1 MSSTP
6 DPATPSRVR
15 GLRVPRQARQEN
27 PEGRMPLMEH
37 IRELRNR
44 LLKALLGLGLGMV
57 VGWIFFKPAW
67 NFIAEPFC
75 KLNIQGVV
83 GCGKDGHPLIVTGVF
98 DAFFLHLKIAF
109 VVGLILSSPVWLYQ
123 LWAFVAP
130 GLYQRERRWTYVFMG
145 GAIPL
150 FAAGAFLA
158 YLTLDK
164 VLGILLGFTP
174 DHVVPLVTITSYLSY
189 AVAMLLIFGATFELP
204 LFVVVLNLAGVLT
217 HARIRK
223 WRRTLVFGIF
233 VFAAVATPSQDP
245 FTMLALALPT
255 VVLFEV
261 AELVAY
267 VHDRRKAAR
276 PDPYADLSDDEA
288 SPLEGVE
295 DLDEDLED
303 TPRS

>member
-1 MSSTP
+1 MSAMKVSLRRAPRTP
-6 DPATPSRVR
+6 
-15 GLRVPRQARQEN
+15 N
-27 PEGRMPLMEH
+27 PDGRMPLMDH

-44 LLKALLGLGLGMV
+44 ILKAMLGILAGTI
-57 VGWIFFKPAW
+57 VGWIFYDPIWRVLQHPYCKIPQA
-67 NFIAEPFC
+67 NRLNGQCALTTTGILDPFVLRIKIC
-75 KLNIQGVV
+75 
-83 GCGKDGHPLIVTGVF
+83 LI
-98 DAFFLHLKIAF
+98 I
-109 VVGLILSSPVWLYQ
+109 GLVLASPIWLYQ

-164 VLGILLGFTP
+164 GLGILLGFTP

-261 AELVAY
+261 AEVIAY

-276 PDPYADLSDDEA
+276 PDPYAHLSDDEA
-288 SPLEGVE
+288 SPL
-295 DLDEDLED
+295 DLGDTGDVEDLED

>member
-1 MSSTP
+1 MSAMKVSRRRVAQPSNP
-6 DPATPSRVR
+6 D
-15 GLRVPRQARQEN
+15 
-27 PEGRMPLMEH
+27 GRMPLMEH

-44 LLKALLGLGLGMV
+44 VLKAMAGILAGAI
-57 VGWIFFKPAW
+57 VGWIFYDPIWRVLQHPYCQIPQSNRLNGQCALTTTGILDPFVLRIKICVIIGLV
-67 NFIAEPFC
+67 IA
-75 KLNIQGVV
+75 
-83 GCGKDGHPLIVTGVF
+83 
-98 DAFFLHLKIAF
+98 
-109 VVGLILSSPVWLYQ
+109 SPIWLYQ

-164 VLGILLGFTP
+164 GLGILLGFTP

-276 PDPYADLSDDEA
+276 PDPYANLSDDEA
-288 SPLEGVE
+288 SPLEGVDDLDE
-295 DLDEDLED
+295 DLDDLED

>member
-1 MSSTP
+1 
-6 DPATPSRVR
+6 
-15 GLRVPRQARQEN
+15 
-27 PEGRMPLMEH
+27 MEH

-44 LLKALLGLGLGMV
+44 LLKAIAGVLVGAI
-57 VGWIFFKPAW
+57 VGWIFYDPIWKVLQHPYCKIPQSNRLNGQCALTTTG
-67 NFIAEPFC
+67 ILDPFV
-75 KLNIQGVV
+75 LRI
-83 GCGKDGHPLIVTGVF
+83 
-98 DAFFLHLKIAF
+98 KIC
-109 VVGLILSSPVWLYQ
+109 VIIGLVLASPIWLYQ
-123 LWAFVAP
+123 LWAFIAP
-130 GLYQRERRWTYVFMG
+130 GLYHRERRWTYVFMG

-150 FAAGAFLA
+150 FAMGAFLA
-158 YLTLDK
+158 YETLDK
-164 VLGILLGFTP
+164 GLGILLGFTP

-261 AELVAY
+261 AELIAY
-267 VHDRRKAAR
+267 VHDRRKARR
-276 PDPYADLSDDEA
+276 PDLYGDLSDDEA
-288 SPLEGVE
+288 SPLDMGD
-295 DLDEDLED
+295 DLDDDLED

>member
-1 MSSTP
+1 
-6 DPATPSRVR
+6 
-15 GLRVPRQARQEN
+15 
-27 PEGRMPLMEH
+27 MEH

-44 LLKALLGLGLGMV
+44 LLKAMAGVFAGAI
-57 VGWIFFKPAW
+57 VGWIFYDPIWKVLQHPYCKIPQSNRLNGQCALTTTG
-67 NFIAEPFC
+67 ILDPFV
-75 KLNIQGVV
+75 LRI
-83 GCGKDGHPLIVTGVF
+83 
-98 DAFFLHLKIAF
+98 KIC
-109 VVGLILSSPVWLYQ
+109 VIIGLVLASPIWLYQ
-123 LWAFVAP
+123 LWAFIAP
-130 GLYQRERRWTYVFMG
+130 GLYHRERRWTYVFMG

-150 FAAGAFLA
+150 FAMGAFLA
-158 YLTLDK
+158 YETLDK
-164 VLGILLGFTP
+164 GLGILLGFTP

-261 AELVAY
+261 AELIAY
-267 VHDRRKAAR
+267 VHDRRKARR
-276 PDPYADLSDDEA
+276 PDLYGDLSDDEA
-288 SPLEGVE
+288 SPLDMGD
-295 DLDEDLED
+295 DLDDDLED

>member
-1 MSSTP
+1 MSAMKVSLRRAPRRPNP
-6 DPATPSRVR
+6 D
-15 GLRVPRQARQEN
+15 
-27 PEGRMPLMEH
+27 GRMPLMEH

-44 LLKALLGLGLGMV
+44 LLKAMAGVFAGAI
-57 VGWIFFKPAW
+57 VGWIFYDPIWKVLQHPYCKIPQSNRLNGQCALTTTG
-67 NFIAEPFC
+67 ILDPFV
-75 KLNIQGVV
+75 LRI
-83 GCGKDGHPLIVTGVF
+83 
-98 DAFFLHLKIAF
+98 KIC
-109 VVGLILSSPVWLYQ
+109 VIIGLVLASPIWLYQ
-123 LWAFVAP
+123 LWAFIAP
-130 GLYQRERRWTYVFMG
+130 GLYHRERRWTYVFMG

-150 FAAGAFLA
+150 FAMGAFLA
-158 YLTLDK
+158 YETLDK
-164 VLGILLGFTP
+164 GLGILLGFTP

-261 AELVAY
+261 AELIAY
-267 VHDRRKAAR
+267 VHDRRKARR
-276 PDPYADLSDDEA
+276 PDLYADLSDDEA
-288 SPLEGVE
+288 SPLDMGD
-295 DLDEDLED
+295 DLDDDLED

>member
-1 MSSTP
+1 MSAMKVSRRRVAPPSNP
-6 DPATPSRVR
+6 D
-15 GLRVPRQARQEN
+15 
-27 PEGRMPLMEH
+27 GRMPLMEH

-44 LLKALLGLGLGMV
+44 VLKAMAGILAGAI
-57 VGWIFFKPAW
+57 VGWIFYDPIWRVLQHPYCQIPQSNRLNGQCALTTTGILDPFVLRIKICVIIGLV
-67 NFIAEPFC
+67 IA
-75 KLNIQGVV
+75 
-83 GCGKDGHPLIVTGVF
+83 
-98 DAFFLHLKIAF
+98 
-109 VVGLILSSPVWLYQ
+109 SPIWLYQ

-130 GLYQRERRWTYVFMG
+130 GLYQRERRWTYVFMA

-158 YLTLDK
+158 YVTLDK
-164 VLGILLGFTP
+164 GLGILLGFTP
-174 DHVVPLVTITSYLSY
+174 EHVVPLVTITSYLSY
-189 AVAMLLIFGATFELP
+189 AVAMLLIFGVTFELP

-217 HARIRK
+217 HARIKK
-223 WRRTLVFGIF
+223 WRRTLLFGIF

-261 AELVAY
+261 AEVIAY

-276 PDPYADLSDDEA
+276 PDPYANLSDDEA
-288 SPLEGVE
+288 SPLDGLD
-295 DLDEDLED
+295 DLGDDLGDDLED

>member
-1 MSSTP
+1 MSAMKVSRRRVARPSNP
-6 DPATPSRVR
+6 D
-15 GLRVPRQARQEN
+15 
-27 PEGRMPLMEH
+27 GRMPLMEH

-44 LLKALLGLGLGMV
+44 LLKAIAGIMAGAV
-57 VGWIFFKPAW
+57 VGWIFYDPIWRVLQHPYCQIPQSNRLNGQCALTTTGILDPFVLRIKICVIIGLV
-67 NFIAEPFC
+67 IA
-75 KLNIQGVV
+75 
-83 GCGKDGHPLIVTGVF
+83 
-98 DAFFLHLKIAF
+98 
-109 VVGLILSSPVWLYQ
+109 SPIWLYQ

-164 VLGILLGFTP
+164 GLGILLGFTP

-223 WRRTLVFGIF
+223 WRRTLLFGIF

-261 AELVAY
+261 AEVVAY
-267 VHDRRKAAR
+267 FHDRRKAGR
-276 PDPYADLSDDEA
+276 PGLYDDLADDEA
-288 SPLEGVE
+288 SPLEGPGDLD

-303 TPRS
+303 TPRK

>member
-1 MSSTP
+1 MAAMKVSLRRAPRTP
-6 DPATPSRVR
+6 
-15 GLRVPRQARQEN
+15 N
-27 PEGRMPLMEH
+27 PDGRMPLMEH

-44 LLKALLGLGLGMV
+44 ILKAILGILAGAI
-57 VGWIFFKPAW
+57 VGWIFYDPIWRVLQRPYCKIPQA
-67 NFIAEPFC
+67 NRLNGHCALTTTGILDPFVLRIKIC
-75 KLNIQGVV
+75 VIIGLVLAS
-83 GCGKDGHPLIVTGVF
+83 PL
-98 DAFFLHLKIAF
+98 
-109 VVGLILSSPVWLYQ
+109 WLYQ

-130 GLYQRERRWTYVFMG
+130 GLYRRERRWTYVFMT

-164 VLGILLGFTP
+164 GLGILLGFTP
-174 DHVVPLVTITSYLSY
+174 EHVVPLVTITSYLSY

-261 AELVAY
+261 AELIAY
-267 VHDRRKAAR
+267 VHDRRKAGR
-276 PDPYADLSDDEA
+276 PDPYASLSDDEA
-288 SPLEGVE
+288 SPL
-295 DLDEDLED
+295 DLED
-303 TPRS
+303 TEDLEETPPRRR

>member
-1 MSSTP
+1 
-6 DPATPSRVR
+6 
-15 GLRVPRQARQEN
+15 
-27 PEGRMPLMEH
+27 MPLMEH

-44 LLKALLGLGLGMV
+44 VLKAMAGILVGAV
-57 VGWIFFKPAW
+57 VGWIFYDPIWRVLQHPYCQIPQSNRLNGQCALTTTG
-67 NFIAEPFC
+67 ILDPFV
-75 KLNIQGVV
+75 LRI
-83 GCGKDGHPLIVTGVF
+83 
-98 DAFFLHLKIAF
+98 KIC
-109 VVGLILSSPVWLYQ
+109 VIIGLVLASPIWLYQ

-130 GLYQRERRWTYVFMG
+130 GLYQRERRWTYVFMA

-158 YLTLDK
+158 YVTLDK
-164 VLGILLGFTP
+164 GLGILLGFTP
-174 DHVVPLVTITSYLSY
+174 EHVVPLVTITSYLSY
-189 AVAMLLIFGATFELP
+189 AVAMLLIFGVTFELP

-217 HARIRK
+217 HARIKK
-223 WRRTLVFGIF
+223 WRRTLLFGIF

-261 AELVAY
+261 AEVIAY

-276 PDPYADLSDDEA
+276 PDPYANLSDDEA
-288 SPLEGVE
+288 SPLDGLD
-295 DLDEDLED
+295 DLGDDLGDDLED